1 VGFSSHPPIVAGVLM
16 HSFFIPLAFASGR
29 RRRRCPRHAGAL
41 LLLAAAA
48 FVGALAP
55 SFTRSSLPHPAAQFS
70 AYDVTAEVW
79 GGVPSMAPIV
89 DIIGEQRP
97 AAWAGPQGD
106 HFWLRDSALRASV
119 TLTSAADGFPC
130 SLPAQEKGT
139 WQHLGR
145 PPPATG
151 GHTA

>member
-1 VGFSSHPPIVAGVLM
+1 M

-48 FVGALAP
+48 FLGAFAPRLAQN
-55 SFTRSSLPHPAAQFS
+55 SLPHPVAQLA
-70 AYDVTAEVW
+70 AYDVTTEVR
-79 GGVPSMAPIV
+79 GGEPSMAAIV

-97 AAWAGPQGD
+97 AAWAGPQGAYL
-106 HFWLRDSALRASV
+106 WLRDSALRASV
-119 TLTSAADGFPC
+119 TLTSAADGFPYL
-130 SLPAQEKGT
+130 LPMQGKET
-139 WQHLGR
+139 WQHPCR

-151 GHTA
+151 SHAA